1 MQFNLNFLGG
11 GEGEGGEG
19 GGGGGGGGFIRVGF
33 PSSRVNNLIKW
44 IPRFY

>member
-33 PSSRVNNLIKW
+33 PSSRVNNLIK
-44 IPRFY
+44 